1 MNSCNRLSSQDVS
14 SFPPFSQLLFRDGAA
29 CLYSCC
35 LSFGCILRPAACL
48 TPTLLGNAVAGGLLP
63 TRRLTRESI
72 TALLFTVTRA
82 PRYFGILQDHRGQPL
97 SVEVSEEYMDQ
108 DYIATNRKRHKIDWN
123 KLFSLVRNPLDM
135 DDFDDDDTEE
145 IFDDKDKDVKVPNK
159 YNLQAGPV

>member
-1 MNSCNRLSSQDVS
+1 MCETKLKLGVVLIVLCVALSGLQAVDDS
-14 SFPPFSQLLFRDGAA
+14 LL
-29 CLYSCC
+29 Y
-35 LSFGCILRPAACL
+35 
-48 TPTLLGNAVAGGLLP
+48 
-63 TRRLTRESI
+63 
-72 TALLFTVTRA
+72 TVTRA

-123 KLFSLVRNPLDM
+123 KNPLDM

>member
-1 MNSCNRLSSQDVS
+1 MCETRLKLQVVLIVLCMAYKGL
-14 SFPPFSQLLFRDGAA
+14 Q
-29 CLYSCC
+29 
-35 LSFGCILRPAACL
+35 
-48 TPTLLGNAVAGGLLP
+48 AVDDL
-63 TRRLTRESI
+63 
-72 TALLFTVTRA
+72 TRA

-123 KLFSLVRNPLDM
+123 KNPLDM

-145 IFDDKDKDVKVPNK
+145 VLDEKDKDVKVPNK

>member
-1 MNSCNRLSSQDVS
+1 MCETKLRLHVV
-14 SFPPFSQLLFRDGAA
+14 FIVIFVV
-29 CLYSCC
+29 
-35 LSFGCILRPAACL
+35 LREIR
-48 TPTLLGNAVAGGLLP
+48 AVDD
-63 TRRLTRESI
+63 T
-72 TALLFTVTRA
+72 LLFTVTRA

-123 KLFSLVRNPLDM
+123 KNPLEI

-145 IFDDKDKDVKVPNK
+145 ILDDKDKDVKLPNK

>member
-1 MNSCNRLSSQDVS
+1 MCETKLKLQVV
-14 SFPPFSQLLFRDGAA
+14 LIVL
-29 CLYSCC
+29 
-35 LSFGCILRPAACL
+35 CL
-48 TPTLLGNAVAGGLLP
+48 TFKGFLAVDD
-63 TRRLTRESI
+63 S
-72 TALLFTVTRA
+72 LLFTVTRA

-123 KLFSLVRNPLDM
+123 KNPLDM